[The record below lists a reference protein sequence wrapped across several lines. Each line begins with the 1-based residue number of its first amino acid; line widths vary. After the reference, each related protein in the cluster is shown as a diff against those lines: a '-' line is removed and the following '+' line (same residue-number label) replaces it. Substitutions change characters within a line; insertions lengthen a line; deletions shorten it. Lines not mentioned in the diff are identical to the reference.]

1 MKPFRRWFFLILAAC
16 SLPLFAHAN
25 LTFTRTT
32 TGATAGQYLEQGAPP
47 TARLVEIRAF
57 GTFGGTTLTV
67 QTSHDGGTT
76 WIESGVTFTAAG
88 VDYLYIVRGD
98 QVRVTATGGTSIS
111 VTVRVR

>member
-1 MKPFRRWFFLILAAC
+1 MKTLRRIFSFV
-16 SLPLFAHAN
+16 LFVAFCATPAWAN

-32 TGATAGQYLEQGAPP
+32 TGATAGQFLDAGQPA
-47 TARLVEIRAF
+47 TSRLVEIRAY

-76 WIESGVTFTAAG
+76 WVDSGVSITAAA

-98 QVRVTATGGTSIS
+98 QVRVTATGGSGIS
-111 VTVRVR
+111 VTIRVR